1 MPTENVAGVMQ
12 IGAWLVDASLDSISR
27 GAETQKLEPRTMRLL
42 LCLAHS
48 APEVVSVDK
57 LLTEVW
63 SGVVVGSASVYQAV
77 SQLRKLLG
85 DTDPA
90 PTYIVTVPRKG
101 YRMIAAVRRVETS
114 DEVSP
119 STPASMADN
128 IQRGAREPVM
138 ARLSA
143 VLYRIGKSVHRNT
156 SAVGLAAAS
165 AIVILLALGVGLML
179 LRRDNVASPPAFAAP
194 SRSVA
199 VLPFVNVSS
208 DKEQDYFSDGLT
220 DELIDL
226 LSQVQDLRVPA
237 RTSSFFFKGKNER
250 VAVIARDLGV
260 ANILE
265 GSVRKAG
272 DALRVT
278 VQLIR
283 ADNGYLLWSKTY
295 DGDTKD
301 IFKVQDAVSAAV
313 VDVLKAKLAPAQ
325 PIASS
330 RTANPE
336 AYNQFLLGRQLFNRS
351 DLDDFRRAVVAYQK
365 AVALDPNYAAAF
377 AGLAFAEAYV
387 ADYTGDAEGLKRAET
402 AAEKAIPLAPEE
414 ADGYAARGYLRL
426 IYRWDWSGAQTD
438 LARAL
443 AINPSDSTV
452 QRRHGDLLESL
463 GRLPEAIA
471 AVRKAIELDPLSSLA
486 WHTNGLYLIFNQD
499 YPAAHE
505 ALRRALEI
513 QPDSVVALNAF
524 GMLQLLEGNAAEAL
538 LTFRKNSF
546 DGFRLA
552 GVAMAEHTLGHVEES
567 QQALG
572 ELIGKHAQSGAYQI
586 AEVFGWRGEK
596 DKAFEWLERA
606 YRQRDGGLSNVKV
619 DLLFASM
626 RSDPR
631 FNVLLRKMNLPVQE
645 LGGGTHK

>member
-90 PTYIVTVPRKG
+90 PTYIATVPRKG

-114 DEVSP
+114 DEVAP
-119 STPASMADN
+119 NTPASMAEDL
-128 IQRGAREPVM
+128 QRDSHEEPVI

-143 VLYRIGKSVHRNT
+143 VLYRVRKFVHRNT
-156 SAVGLAAAS
+156 AAVGLAAVSVIA
-165 AIVILLALGVGLML
+165 ILLAFGVGHLML
-179 LRRDNVASPPAFAAP
+179 LRRDNFALPPAFAAP

-250 VAVIARDLGV
+250 VAVIARELGV

-278 VQLIR
+278 VELIQ
-283 ADNGYLLWSKTY
+283 ADNGYHLWSKTY

-365 AVALDPNYAAAF
+365 AIALDPNYAAAF

-452 QRRHGDLLESL
+452 QRRHGDLFESL

-486 WHTNGLYLIFNQD
+486 WHTLGLYLIFSKD

-538 LTFRKNSF
+538 LTFRKNRF
-546 DGFRLA
+546 DGFRLP
-552 GVAMAEHTLGHVEES
+552 GVAMAEQTLGHADES

-606 YRQRDGGLSNVKV
+606 YQQRDGGLSNVKV
-619 DLLFASM
+619 DPLFASM

-631 FNVLLRKMNLPVQE
+631 FNALLRKMNLPLRDDVAD
-645 LGGGTHK
+645 